1 MKRNDQTSVVASRQS
16 AAASKTKKTAL
27 SRKPLHVLVT
37 GGAGF
42 IGSHL
47 VERLLNDGK
56 SIVVIDDFST
66 GSMKN
71 LRPVKN
77 HPRLKIVRSKIS
89 GCKELPAL
97 AKHSEFIFHLAA
109 TVGVDLV
116 VKSALHVLETSFN
129 ETQILLRAAAKYST
143 PLLLT
148 STSEVYGK
156 SAKPAFSED
165 DDLLIG
171 PPGQSRWSYAC
182 SKLTDEFL
190 ALAYAREKKLPV
202 TIARLFNTVGPRQ
215 TGRYGMVLPRFIAA
229 AKIGEP
235 LRVFGDGKQTRCFC
249 LVHDVVE
256 ALVRLQKRGC
266 DALVAERKGDAS
278 SPKVYHAT
286 GASRSHSGDEA
297 SRPPVFGEI
306 FNIGGTE
313 EVSMLELAKLVVKTL
328 GSKSKIELI
337 PYDQAYAPGF
347 DDMRRRKPLVEKLE
361 RLVQFRPQTTLC
373 EIIRQTAEAI

>member
-1 MKRNDQTSVVASRQS
+1 M
-16 AAASKTKKTAL
+16 KTA
-27 SRKPLHVLVT
+27 KHILVT

-56 SIVVIDDFST
+56 SIVIIDDFST
-66 GSMKN
+66 GSLEN
-71 LRPVKN
+71 LRTVGKN
-77 HPRLKIVRSKIS
+77 PRLKIVRAKIS
-89 GCKELPAL
+89 TCKELPKL
-97 AKHSEFIFHLAA
+97 AADADFIFHLAA

-129 ETQILLRAAAKYST
+129 ETQILLRAAAQHST

-156 SAKPAFSED
+156 SARPEFSED

-171 PPGQSRWSYAC
+171 PPGHSRWSYA
-182 SKLTDEFL
+182 SAKLTDEFL
-190 ALAYAREKKLPV
+190 ALAYAREKNLPV

-229 AKIGEP
+229 AKRNDP
-235 LRVFGDGKQTRCFC
+235 LKVFGDGRQTRCFGF
-249 LVHDVVE
+249 VHDVVE
-256 ALVRLQKRGC
+256 ALVRLQNCQKAR
-266 DALVAERKGDAS
+266 
-278 SPKVYHAT
+278 
-286 GASRSHSGDEA
+286 
-297 SRPPVFGEI
+297 GEI

-313 EVSMLELAKLVVKTL
+313 EVSMLGLARLVVKTL
-328 GSKSKIELI
+328 GSKSRIELI
-337 PYDQAYAPGF
+337 PYDKAYAPGF

-361 RLVQFRPQTTLC
+361 RFVKFKPQTPLR
-373 EIIRQTAEAI
+373 EIIRRTAV

>member
-1 MKRNDQTSVVASRQS
+1 MNTQAI
-16 AAASKTKKTAL
+16 
-27 SRKPLHVLVT
+27 LHPPSSFVLVT

-42 IGSHL
+42 IGAHL
-47 VERLLNDGK
+47 VERLLADGK
-56 SIVVIDDFST
+56 TVVVLDDLST
-66 GSMKN
+66 GN
-71 LRPVKN
+71 LENLAAVIN
-77 HPRLKIVRSKIS
+77 SPRLRFVRSKIS
-89 GCKELPAL
+89 DCAELPQL
-97 AKHSEFIFHLAA
+97 AVEAEFIFHLAA

-116 VKSALHVLETSFN
+116 VKSALHVLETSFS
-129 ETQILLRAAAKYST
+129 ETQILLRAAAKHAT

-190 ALAYAREKKLPV
+190 ALAYAREKNLPV

-229 AKIGEP
+229 AKSGEP
-235 LRVFGDGKQTRCFC
+235 LKVFGDGAQSRCFGF
-249 LVHDVVE
+249 VHDVVE
-256 ALVRLQKRGC
+256 ALVRLRHC
-266 DALVAERKGDAS
+266 DRAR
-278 SPKVYHAT
+278 
-286 GASRSHSGDEA
+286 
-297 SRPPVFGEI
+297 GEI

-313 EVSMLELAKLVVKTL
+313 EISMLELAKLVVATL

-347 DDMRRRKPLVEKLE
+347 DDMRRRKPLVDKLE
-361 RLVQFRPQTTLC
+361 RFVNFKPQTALRD
-373 EIIRQTAEAI
+373 IIRLTAE

>member
-1 MKRNDQTSVVASRQS
+1 MKN
-16 AAASKTKKTAL
+16 
-27 SRKPLHVLVT
+27 RKHILVT

-47 VERLLNDGK
+47 VERLLADGK
-56 SIVVIDDFST
+56 SVVVIDDLST
-66 GSMKN
+66 GRLKN
-71 LRPVKN
+71 LAAVKKN
-77 HPRLKIVRSKIS
+77 PRFRFVHAKIS
-89 GCKELPAL
+89 DCAELPAL
-97 AKHSEFIFHLAA
+97 AAQAEFIFHLAA
-109 TVGVDLV
+109 TVGVELV
-116 VKSALHVLETSFN
+116 VKSALHVLEASFN
-129 ETQILLRAAAKYST
+129 ETQILLRAAAANST

-171 PPGQSRWSYAC
+171 PPGQARWSYAC

-190 ALAYAREKKLPV
+190 ALAYAREKNLPV

-229 AKIGEP
+229 ARAGEP
-235 LRVFGDGKQTRCFC
+235 LKVFGDGRQTRCFC
-249 LVHDVVE
+249 LVNDVVE
-256 ALVRLQKRGC
+256 ALVRLQHCEPAR
-266 DALVAERKGDAS
+266 
-278 SPKVYHAT
+278 
-286 GASRSHSGDEA
+286 
-297 SRPPVFGEI
+297 GEI

-313 EVSMLELAKLVVKTL
+313 EVSMRDLAKLVVKTL

-347 DDMRRRKPLVEKLE
+347 DDMRRRKPLVKKLT
-361 RLVQFRPQTTLC
+361 RCVNFKPATPLR
-373 EIIRQTAEAI
+373 EIIRLTAE

>member
-1 MKRNDQTSVVASRQS
+1 MRNA
-16 AAASKTKKTAL
+16 K
-27 SRKPLHVLVT
+27 HILVT

-47 VERLLNDGK
+47 VERLLHDGK
-56 SIVVIDDFST
+56 AVVVIDDLST
-66 GSMKN
+66 GSLEN
-71 LRPVKN
+71 LAPVKSN
-77 HPRLKIVRSKIS
+77 PRLKIVRSNIS
-89 GCKELPAL
+89 GCKQLPKL
-97 AKHSEFIFHLAA
+97 AANAEFIFHLAA
-109 TVGVDLV
+109 TVGVELV
-116 VKSALHVLETSFN
+116 VKSALHVLESSFH
-129 ETQILLRAAAKYST
+129 ETEILLRVAAKHST

-156 SAKPAFSED
+156 SAKAEFSED

-171 PPGQSRWSYAC
+171 PPNQSRWSYAC

-190 ALAYAREKKLPV
+190 ALACAREKNLPV

-229 AKIGEP
+229 AKTNAP
-235 LRVFGDGKQTRCFC
+235 LKVFGDGKQSRCFC
-249 LVHDVVE
+249 LVNDVVE
-256 ALVRLQKRGC
+256 ALVRLQNC
-266 DALVAERKGDAS
+266 RKA
-278 SPKVYHAT
+278 
-286 GASRSHSGDEA
+286 R
-297 SRPPVFGEI
+297 GEI

-313 EVSMLELAKLVVKTL
+313 EVSILELAKLVVKTL

-361 RLVQFRPQTTLC
+361 RFVKFKPQTPLR
-373 EIIRQTAEAI
+373 EIIRLTAD